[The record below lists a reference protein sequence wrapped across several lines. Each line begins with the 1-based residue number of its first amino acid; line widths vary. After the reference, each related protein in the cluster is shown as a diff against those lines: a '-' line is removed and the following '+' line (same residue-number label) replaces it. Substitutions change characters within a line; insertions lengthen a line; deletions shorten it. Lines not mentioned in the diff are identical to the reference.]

1 MNNPGS
7 SPMVRLIV
15 DLPAAVPLA
24 ALSEF
29 ARAQGCTLYRTPEG
43 AYRFRP
49 DRQAQDR
56 GRASP

>member
-1 MNNPGS
+1 MTNPGS
-7 SPMVRLIV
+7 SPMVRLVV

-29 ARAQGCTLYRTPEG
+29 ARAHGCTLYRTPQG
-43 AYRFRP
+43 VYRLRP
-49 DRQAQDR
+49 DRQTTDR